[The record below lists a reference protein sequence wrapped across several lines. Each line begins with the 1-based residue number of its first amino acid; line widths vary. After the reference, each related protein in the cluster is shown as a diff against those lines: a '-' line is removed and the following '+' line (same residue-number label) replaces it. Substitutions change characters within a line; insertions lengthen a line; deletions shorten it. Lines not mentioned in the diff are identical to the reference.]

1 MTTTG
6 SRWVKKSDR
15 PIPAISP
22 PTISAAGVAMMP
34 YTMPVISVLESLD
47 GTLPKAMGSEK
58 EMVQPRVD
66 ASSTPE
72 KIFCAGSVQ
81 RVSAIE

>member
-1 MTTTG
+1 
-6 SRWVKKSDR
+6 
-15 PIPAISP
+15 
-22 PTISAAGVAMMP
+22 MMP

-47 GTLPKAMGSEK
+47 GTLPKAIGREK